1 MKKTSITITWE
12 EDKLSALR
20 LYLAEKDVQVEEA
33 LAKALESLYAKA
45 VPQPVQ
51 HYLELRSGTADS
63 TAPPKPRP
71 EPKPEPKP
79 KQDPVAGK
87 KEVDRNG
94 KPGDRPLAG

>member
-71 EPKPEPKP
+71 EPKP
-79 KQDPVAGK
+79 KQDPMAGE

>member
-63 TAPPKPRP
+63 TAPPKP
-71 EPKPEPKP
+71 KPEPKP
-79 KQDPVAGK
+79 KQNPLAGE

>member
-20 LYLAEKDVQVEEA
+20 LYLAEKEVQVEDA

-63 TAPPKPRP
+63 TAPPKP
-71 EPKPEPKP
+71 KPEPKP
-79 KQDPVAGK
+79 KQDPMAGE

>member
-20 LYLAEKDVQVEEA
+20 LYLAEKQLQVEEA
-33 LAKALESLYAKA
+33 LTKALESLYAKA

-63 TAPPKPRP
+63 TAPPKP
-71 EPKPEPKP
+71 KPEPKP
-79 KQDPVAGK
+79 KQDPMAGK

>member
-20 LYLAEKDVQVEEA
+20 LYMAEKDIQVEDA
-33 LAKALESLYAKA
+33 LTKALESLYAKA

-51 HYLELRSGTADS
+51 RYLELRSGTAES
-63 TAPPKPRP
+63 ATPPKS
-71 EPKPEPKP
+71 KPDTKP
-79 KQDPVAGK
+79 KQSPPTSE
-87 KEVDRNG
+87 KEVTSIG

>member
-63 TAPPKPRP
+63 TAPPKP
-71 EPKPEPKP
+71 KPEPKP
-79 KQDPVAGK
+79 KQNQPDVE
-87 KEVDRNG
+87 KEVDKNG

>member
-63 TAPPKPRP
+63 TAPPKP
-71 EPKPEPKP
+71 KPEPKP
-79 KQDPVAGK
+79 KLEPPARE

>member
-20 LYLAEKDVQVEEA
+20 LYLAEKEVQVEDA

-63 TAPPKPRP
+63 TAPPKP
-71 EPKPEPKP
+71 KPEPKP
-79 KQDPVAGK
+79 KQDPLAGE

>member
-20 LYLAEKDVQVEEA
+20 LYLAEKQLQVEEA

-63 TAPPKPRP
+63 TAPPKP
-71 EPKPEPKP
+71 KPEPKP
-79 KQDPVAGK
+79 KQDPMAGE
-87 KEVDRNG
+87 KEMDRNG

>member
-20 LYLAEKDVQVEEA
+20 LYLAEKEVQVEEA

-63 TAPPKPRP
+63 TAPPKP
-71 EPKPEPKP
+71 KPEPKP
-79 KQDPVAGK
+79 KQDPMAGE

>member
-63 TAPPKPRP
+63 TAPPKP
-71 EPKPEPKP
+71 KPEPKP
-79 KQDPVAGK
+79 KQEPLAGE

>member
-63 TAPPKPRP
+63 TAPPKP
-71 EPKPEPKP
+71 KPEPKP
-79 KQDPVAGK
+79 KQDPLAGE

>member
-20 LYLAEKDVQVEEA
+20 LYLAEKQLQVEEA
-33 LAKALESLYAKA
+33 LTKALESLYAKA

-51 HYLELRSGTADS
+51 HYLELRNSTAES
-63 TAPPKPRP
+63 TAPPK
-71 EPKPEPKP
+71 PKPEPKP
-79 KQDPVAGK
+79 KQDPLAGE

>member
-20 LYLAEKDVQVEEA
+20 LYLAEKQLQVEEA
-33 LAKALESLYAKA
+33 LTKALENLYAKA

-51 HYLELRSGTADS
+51 HDLELRSGTAES
-63 TAPPKPRP
+63 VAQPR
-71 EPKPEPKP
+71 PKPEPKP
-79 KQDPVAGK
+79 KQSPTTIE
-87 KEVDRNG
+87 KEADRDG

>member
-1 MKKTSITITWE
+1 MKKTSITITGE

-63 TAPPKPRP
+63 TAPPKP
-71 EPKPEPKP
+71 KSEPKP
-79 KQDPVAGK
+79 KQDPMAGE

>member
-63 TAPPKPRP
+63 TAPPKS
-71 EPKPEPKP
+71 KPEPKP
-79 KQDPVAGK
+79 KQDPMAGE

>member
-20 LYLAEKDVQVEEA
+20 LYLAEKQLQVEEA
-33 LAKALESLYAKA
+33 LTKALESLYAKA

-51 HYLELRSGTADS
+51 HYLELRNGTAES
-63 TAPPKPRP
+63 AAPPK
-71 EPKPEPKP
+71 PKPEPKP
-79 KQDPVAGK
+79 KQDPPAGE

-94 KPGDRPLAG
+94 KQGDRPLVG

>member
-51 HYLELRSGTADS
+51 HYLELRNGTADS
-63 TAPPKPRP
+63 TASPKP
-71 EPKPEPKP
+71 KSEPKP
-79 KQDPVAGK
+79 KQNPLAGE

>member
-51 HYLELRSGTADS
+51 HYLELRSGTVDS
-63 TAPPKPRP
+63 TAPPK
-71 EPKPEPKP
+71 PKPEPKP
-79 KQDPVAGK
+79 KQYPMAAE

>member
-51 HYLELRSGTADS
+51 HYLELRNGTADS
-63 TAPPKPRP
+63 TAPPKP
-71 EPKPEPKP
+71 KPEPKP
-79 KQDPVAGK
+79 KQNQPDVE
-87 KEVDRNG
+87 KEVDKNG

>member
-51 HYLELRSGTADS
+51 HYLELRNGTAES
-63 TAPPKPRP
+63 AAPPKL
-71 EPKPEPKP
+71 KSEPKP
-79 KQDPVAGK
+79 KQNPPVTE
-87 KEVDRNG
+87 KEVDRDG
-94 KPGDRPLAG
+94 EPGDRPLAG

>member
-63 TAPPKPRP
+63 TAPPKP
-71 EPKPEPKP
+71 KPEPKP
-79 KQDPVAGK
+79 KQDPMAGE

>member
-20 LYLAEKDVQVEEA
+20 LYLAEKEVQVEEA

-51 HYLELRSGTADS
+51 HYLELRNGTADS
-63 TAPPKPRP
+63 TAPPKP
-71 EPKPEPKP
+71 KP
-79 KQDPVAGK
+79 KQDPLAGE

>member
-20 LYLAEKDVQVEEA
+20 LYLAEKEVQVEEA

-63 TAPPKPRP
+63 TALPK
-71 EPKPEPKP
+71 PKPEPKP
-79 KQDPVAGK
+79 KQDPMAGE